1 MVSNLYGMF
10 SLISEP
16 RGGKILDHTGKSSTA
31 ETAKKRYISTT
42 VHMTNWYQHDLT
54 PGSKYDKLRQNF

>member
-54 PGSKYDKLRQNF
+54 PGSKYDNLRQ